1 MQSLDIIRQKRR
13 FIMFSEK
20 TKAAV
25 LELNAFFDKYAM
37 HFEDKIKK
45 EFTYYDT
52 DDFAL
57 LKSNIVLFK
66 TQIGNFC
73 ELNMAT
79 EKISS
84 TSRLTLRSTYKHFS
98 KFIKPHDNLMKHKQF
113 LIDNF
118 KNMFISGVNFDPEF
132 LMQKLKPAYTIK
144 TISEEYKSTNGI
156 GFKITYSFDKDTYI
170 NHFTG
175 IETGAN
181 ILTIYQH
188 SNESTDQYLED
199 LVGKLT
205 RYCKELTPTS
215 NTKIMIARD
224 MTTKKWEQLGK
235 LKQEQEK
242 QKRDKELKKKKN
254 K

>member
-1 MQSLDIIRQKRR
+1 MQSLDVIYQKRR

-45 EFTYYDT
+45 TFTYYDT

-98 KFIKPHDNLMKHKQF
+98 KLIKPHDHLMKHKQF
-113 LIDNF
+113 LIENF

-132 LMQKLKPAYTIK
+132 LMQKLKPAYTIQ
-144 TISEEYKSTNGI
+144 TVSEEYKSTNGI
-156 GFKITYSFDKDTYI
+156 GFKMTYSFDKDIYTD
-170 NHFTG
+170 HFTG
-175 IETGAN
+175 VQTNAN

-188 SNESTDQYLED
+188 SGESTNQYLED
-199 LVGKLT
+199 LVSKLT

-215 NTKIMIARD
+215 ETKIMIARE
-224 MTTKKWEQLGK
+224 MTAKKYEQLGK
-235 LKQEQEK
+235 LKQEKEK
-242 QKRDKELKKKKN
+242 QKRELEIKKKK

>member
-1 MQSLDIIRQKRR
+1 MQSLDVIRQKRR
-13 FIMFSEK
+13 FIMFSQK

-45 EFTYYDT
+45 SFTYYDT
-52 DDFAL
+52 ADFAL

-79 EKISS
+79 EKVSS
-84 TSRLTLRSTYKHFS
+84 TSRLTYRSTYKHFS
-98 KFIKPHDNLMKHKQF
+98 KLIKPHDSLMKHKQF

-118 KNMFISGVNFDPEF
+118 KNMFLSGVNFDPEF
-132 LMQKLKPAYTIK
+132 LMQKLQPAYTIQ
-144 TISEEYKSTNGI
+144 TVSEEYKSTNGI
-156 GFKITYSFDKDTYI
+156 GFKITYSFDRDLYT

-175 IETGAN
+175 IQTEAN

-188 SNESTDQYLED
+188 SNELTDPYLDD
-199 LVGKLT
+199 LISKLT

-215 NTKIMIARD
+215 ETKIMIAREL
-224 MTTKKWEQLGK
+224 TAKKLEQLDK
-235 LKQEQEK
+235 LKIEKEK
-242 QKRDKELKKKKN
+242 QKRDKVLEKKN
-254 K
+254 KK

>member
-1 MQSLDIIRQKRR
+1 MQSLDVIRQKRR

-20 TKAAV
+20 TKSAV

-45 EFTYYDT
+45 TFIYYDT
-52 DDFAL
+52 EDFAL

-79 EKISS
+79 EKVSS
-84 TSRLTLRSTYKHFS
+84 TSRLTLRSTYKHYS
-98 KFIKPHDNLMKHKQF
+98 KVIKAHDSLMKHKQF

-118 KNMFISGVNFDPEF
+118 KNMFLSGVNFDPEF
-132 LMQKLKPAYTIK
+132 LMQKLRPAYTIN
-144 TISEEYKSTNGI
+144 TVSEEYKSTNGI
-156 GFKITYSFDKDTYI
+156 GFKITYSFDKDVYI

-175 IETGAN
+175 IETSAN

-188 SNESTDQYLED
+188 TNETTDQYLED

-205 RYCKELTPTS
+205 RYCKELTPV
-215 NTKIMIARD
+215 NDTKIMIARNL
-224 MTTKKWEQLGK
+224 TAKKLEQIDK
-235 LKQEQEK
+235 FKQEKEK
-242 QKRDKELKKKKN
+242 QKRELELKKKN
-254 K
+254 KY